1 MPKIMKVGEIKDY
14 TIVDNS
20 CLCNV
25 NLDIAERGL
34 LITISVIPIYP
45 MK

>member
-20 CLCNV
+20 CLRDV
-25 NLDIAERGL
+25 NLDIAERG
-34 LITISVIPIYP
+34 
-45 MK
+45 